1 MRRYKG
7 RRGGGKIMND
17 KTKRFFCNIGDW
29 FKSIFTIQNGQEP
42 KMLTFYKKP
51 GTKSI
56 ISSVLC
62 ILAGVVVGFIVM
74 LIIAAASPD
83 ISAADAF
90 KGLGIILGGPF
101 SSGTAKYV
109 NMNFGDMIFYSGPLI
124 MTGLSVA
131 VAFKTGLFNIGA
143 PGQYYMG
150 TMGSLLVALSIPSSN
165 GAQSFFIWLFA
176 IIVGMAFGALWG
188 ALPGLFR
195 AFFNVN
201 EVIVCIM
208 TNWISANIVTWV
220 FSSMPQLVNTGMGKS
235 GYLITTATT
244 GNGTPKIGLDKI
256 FPGSYIDIG
265 IILAIVVAIVLVIIL
280 NKTTFGYELKACGN
294 NRYASKYAGMN
305 EKRNVVLSMVIAGA
319 LAGVGGALYYLNPGI
334 EFQFLSAYGS
344 LPDYG
349 FNGIPVA
356 LLASSNPI
364 GIIFTGIFLRYIAQG
379 GNELTSAGYNRYI
392 ADIIIALIIYFA
404 GFSKLF
410 VDILSRRQKKLSAK
424 VQLKIEQKA
433 KTIDSKEEYV
443 LEKDASETFAES
455 IEKAVNETEDASPVN
470 TDKKEVDPQ

>member
-1 MRRYKG
+1 
-7 RRGGGKIMND
+7 MND

-188 ALPGLFR
+188 AIPGLFR

-443 LEKDASETFAES
+443 LEKDASETLAES
-455 IEKAVNETEDASPVN
+455 IKEAVNETEDASPVN

>member
-1 MRRYKG
+1 
-7 RRGGGKIMND
+7 MND

-220 FSSMPQLVNTGMGKS
+220 FSSMPHLANTGMGKS
-235 GYLITTATT
+235 GYLITTAVT

-356 LLASSNPI
+356 LLASSNPL

-455 IEKAVNETEDASPVN
+455 IKEAVNETEDASPVN

>member
-1 MRRYKG
+1 
-7 RRGGGKIMND
+7 MND

-29 FKSIFTIQNGQEP
+29 FKSLFTIQNGQEP

-74 LIIAAASPD
+74 LIIAAASPE

-90 KGLGIILGGPF
+90 RGLGIILGGPF

-220 FSSMPQLVNTGMGKS
+220 FSSMPHLANTGMGKS
-235 GYLITTATT
+235 GYLITTAVT

-455 IEKAVNETEDASPVN
+455 IKEAVNETEDASPVN
-470 TDKKEVDPQ
+470 TDKKEVAPQ

>member
-1 MRRYKG
+1 
-7 RRGGGKIMND
+7 MND

-29 FKSIFTIQNGQEP
+29 FKSLFTIQNGQEP

-220 FSSMPQLVNTGMGKS
+220 FSSMPHLANTGMGKS
-235 GYLITTATT
+235 GYLITTAVT

-305 EKRNVVLSMVIAGA
+305 EKRNVVLSMVMAGA

-455 IEKAVNETEDASPVN
+455 IKEAVNETEDASPVN

>member
-1 MRRYKG
+1 
-7 RRGGGKIMND
+7 MND

-188 ALPGLFR
+188 AIPGLFR

-455 IEKAVNETEDASPVN
+455 IKEAVNETEDASPVN

>member
-29 FKSIFTIQNGQEP
+29 FKSLFTIQNGQEP

-74 LIIAAASPD
+74 LIIAAASPE

-90 KGLGIILGGPF
+90 RGLGIILGGPF

-220 FSSMPQLVNTGMGKS
+220 FSSMPHLANTGMGKS
-235 GYLITTATT
+235 GYLITTAVT

-455 IEKAVNETEDASPVN
+455 IKEAVNETEDASPVN

>member
-1 MRRYKG
+1 
-7 RRGGGKIMND
+7 MND
-17 KTKRFFCNIGDW
+17 KTKRFFCNIDDW

-220 FSSMPQLVNTGMGKS
+220 FSSMPHLANTGMGKS
-235 GYLITTATT
+235 GYLITTAVT

-455 IEKAVNETEDASPVN
+455 IKEAVNETEDASPVN

>member
-1 MRRYKG
+1 
-7 RRGGGKIMND
+7 MND

-188 ALPGLFR
+188 AIPGLFR

-208 TNWISANIVTWV
+208 TNWISANIVTLV

>member
-1 MRRYKG
+1 
-7 RRGGGKIMND
+7 MND

-188 ALPGLFR
+188 AIPGLFR

-208 TNWISANIVTWV
+208 TNWISANIVTLV

-455 IEKAVNETEDASPVN
+455 IEKAVNETGDASPVN

>member
-1 MRRYKG
+1 
-7 RRGGGKIMND
+7 MND

-29 FKSIFTIQNGQEP
+29 FKSLFTIQNGQEP

-90 KGLGIILGGPF
+90 RGLGIILGGPF

-220 FSSMPQLVNTGMGKS
+220 FSSMPHLANTGMGKS
-235 GYLITTATT
+235 GYLITTAVT

-256 FPGSYIDIG
+256 FLGSYIDIG

-455 IEKAVNETEDASPVN
+455 IKEAVNETEDASPVN

>member
-1 MRRYKG
+1 
-7 RRGGGKIMND
+7 MND

-235 GYLITTATT
+235 GYLITTAVT

>member
-235 GYLITTATT
+235 GYLITTAVT